1 MGCGEACKNF
11 CRHLRIR
18 EEVALRR
25 SDATLAKHVMALALA
40 PEN

>member
-1 MGCGEACKNF
+1 MGCGEACDKL
-11 CRHLRIR
+11 CRRLRIR

-25 SDATLAKHVMALALA
+25 SDATLAKHVLALALA